1 MRLRSNLLN
10 PALSLALV
18 FTIALS
24 HIAVLGLVRHPAML
38 SNALQIAAAFLALGY
53 CFNYAWRTR
62 DRYLRYNWLMLSA
75 AFALW
80 SSAQGIYFY
89 FLAAHRP
96 QPPFPSLASILYFL
110 VAFPILML
118 TVVRRSATT
127 WEWVTWLDSAQA
139 CTFFFV
145 LDALLFSRP
154 SLIPVSVAYDVQCIA
169 FVLTGALR
177 YSSSDSGAERIFFRN
192 TFIFLVLY
200 GVLVCGGIHL
210 EIDLKVTSP
219 WLDLCWST
227 PFLLFCTLFSIQ
239 ELKPARQ
246 MKELKAA
253 LPRRFQGL
261 SALGLTV
268 LSIAAGVVLEMHHPI
283 AGIAALSAAF
293 LLFAVR
299 TGTRESQLHA
309 AHDSLEHSV
318 LHDALTGLA
327 NRRQLHRELDER
339 FRPGSGHTGKASLL
353 FIDLD
358 RFKTI
363 NDGLGHAFGDRLLI
377 AIAERL
383 TSSVRAGDLVARLGG
398 DEFVILAECADLPQA
413 QALAN
418 VVVQQLRVPLVIED
432 RILHITASI
441 GIVLGK
447 AGTAPDELLRH
458 ADCAMYASKD
468 RGRNQATVFEA
479 SMAEKANG
487 ALRLETDLR
496 EALDSG
502 GISIQYQPIYSLTE
516 QAVIG
521 FEALAR
527 WQHRTRGWIS
537 PADFIPIAEDS
548 GLILGLGHQVLRE
561 ACRQIQEWNQ
571 TFGREF
577 YISVNVSSRQFDDE
591 ELLAKI
597 KAALTETA
605 LPPHRLKLEVTESV
619 LLTGVQPVG
628 ELLNEVRAM
637 GVEVALDDFGT
648 GYSSLSYLLRFP
660 FDVIKIDRS
669 FVQSLDTNA
678 QRADLAG
685 AIVQIAANLGKKVIA
700 EGVETE
706 SEMRCLQ
713 QMRCDLHQGYL
724 FSKPLTPEVITRLL
738 SESGS
743 LMESP
748 RKQNQPIR
756 AAAPSAL
763 QVSRHFAQDDS
774 KALLVPVSG
783 SAGRPAYTLQN

>member
-1 MRLRSNLLN
+1 M
-10 PALSLALV
+10 
-18 FTIALS
+18 
-24 HIAVLGLVRHPAML
+24 
-38 SNALQIAAAFLALGY
+38 
-53 CFNYAWRTR
+53 
-62 DRYLRYNWLMLSA
+62 
-75 AFALW
+75 
-80 SSAQGIYFY
+80 
-89 FLAAHRP
+89 
-96 QPPFPSLASILYFL
+96 
-110 VAFPILML
+110 
-118 TVVRRSATT
+118 
-127 WEWVTWLDSAQA
+127 
-139 CTFFFV
+139 
-145 LDALLFSRP
+145 
-154 SLIPVSVAYDVQCIA
+154 
-169 FVLTGALR
+169 
-177 YSSSDSGAERIFFRN
+177 
-192 TFIFLVLY
+192 
-200 GVLVCGGIHL
+200 
-210 EIDLKVTSP
+210 
-219 WLDLCWST
+219 
-227 PFLLFCTLFSIQ
+227 
-239 ELKPARQ
+239 
-246 MKELKAA
+246 
-253 LPRRFQGL
+253 
-261 SALGLTV
+261 
-268 LSIAAGVVLEMHHPI
+268 
-283 AGIAALSAAF
+283 
-293 LLFAVR
+293 
-299 TGTRESQLHA
+299 
-309 AHDSLEHSV
+309 
-318 LHDALTGLA
+318 
-327 NRRQLHRELDER
+327 
-339 FRPGSGHTGKASLL
+339 
-353 FIDLD
+353 
-358 RFKTI
+358 
-363 NDGLGHAFGDRLLI
+363 
-377 AIAERL
+377 
-383 TSSVRAGDLVARLGG
+383 
-398 DEFVILAECADLPQA
+398 
-413 QALAN
+413 
-418 VVVQQLRVPLVIED
+418 
-432 RILHITASI
+432 
-441 GIVLGK
+441 
-447 AGTAPDELLRH
+447 
-458 ADCAMYASKD
+458 
-468 RGRNQATVFEA
+468 
-479 SMAEKANG
+479 
-487 ALRLETDLR
+487 
-496 EALDSG
+496 
-502 GISIQYQPIYSLTE
+502 
-516 QAVIG
+516 IG

-724 FSKPLTPEVITRLL
+724 FSKPLAPEVITRLL
-738 SESGS
+738 NESGS
-743 LMESP
+743 LMERP

-783 SAGRPAYTLQN
+783 SAARPAYTLQN